1 MFERL
6 EAIKEKYEELQHD
19 LTNPEIMSD
28 YNKVKSLSKEASDL
42 ESTVKKLEKQVI
54 ITDTGIEISIPM
66 EEYKSK
72 DNVVITKEPDGTAT
86 ITIRN
91 IEGVTVK

>member
-1 MFERL
+1 MSVRSETGFSDAFDDRMERYDMQYDNFSV
-6 EAIKEKYEELQHD
+6 IK
-19 LTNPEIMSD
+19 
-28 YNKVKSLSKEASDL
+28 